1 MRRPLDWMVLVC
13 AAARTA
19 AECGAAREVAKRF
32 AALPGGRR
40 LGEVDTRARVAG
52 AALIAAGVAGLALG

>member
-1 MRRPLDWMVLVC
+1 MVLC
-13 AAARTA
+13 ALRLAPLPNVAP
-19 AECGAAREVAKRF
+19 AREVAKRF

-40 LGEVDTRARVAG
+40 LGEVDTRVRGAG